1 MAVDLFQ
8 RAAERGVARAQYNL
22 GVMHANG
29 QGVTADDAGALK
41 WYQLAADQ
49 GHAKA
54 QNNLGVLYSE
64 SDTVPQDKV
73 AALMWFILA
82 EAQGFEGAKR
92 SRESASSGMTADQ
105 IAEAERRAREKLK
118 DQNQ

>member
-1 MAVDLFQ
+1 
-8 RAAERGVARAQYNL
+8 
-22 GVMHANG
+22 
-29 QGVTADDAGALK
+29 
-41 WYQLAADQ
+41 
-49 GHAKA
+49 
-54 QNNLGVLYSE
+54 
-64 SDTVPQDKV
+64 
-73 AALMWFILA
+73 MWFILA